1 MGLASSLRRR
11 GRSPR
16 GGVEWLIDVAAGERE
31 RCALGLN
38 PVKSASWGAILGMFA
53 LAYFAIQVI
62 HNG

>member
-1 MGLASSLRRR
+1 
-11 GRSPR
+11 
-16 GGVEWLIDVAAGERE
+16 LIDVAAGERE